1 MARNAE
7 HREDLILEA
16 TALVDR
22 IELQIPETSEEASQI
37 IFAGF
42 RNNGFLSIYFGQDLH
57 YQFDLDGRLR
67 RAFVDPDLYRAS
79 YGKLSRL
86 ERRSS
91 DAQTVLVRTDLNVQ
105 QSLEFI
111 NDCQQRLHALR
122 RLLTSDN
129 ASVLRF
135 VAAKKQTT
143 TADLLN
149 RLSECLQNI
158 ITRTEDFFSQTIK
171 GKRLK

>member
-1 MARNAE
+1 MARNE
-7 HREDLILEA
+7 KHREDLIAEA

-22 IELQIPETSEEASQI
+22 IELQMPETSEKESQI

-42 RNNGFLSIYFGQDLH
+42 RSNGFLSIYFGQDLH

-86 ERRSS
+86 ERRRS
-91 DAQTVLVRTDLNVQ
+91 DDQTVLVRTDLDDQ

-111 NDCQQRLHALR
+111 NSCHQRLHALR
-122 RLLTSDN
+122 TQLTSDDAN
-129 ASVLRF
+129 VLKSV
-135 VAAKKQTT
+135 VAKKQTT

-149 RLSECLQNI
+149 RLAECLQTVIN
-158 ITRTEDFFSQTIK
+158 RTEDFFSKTIK